1 MALRQIRIE
10 GDPVLNKVCKE
21 VKEITPRVK
30 ELIEDMLDT
39 MYEANGVG
47 LAAPT
52 PEWGLILNDGK
63 SYMTTA
69 PYMML
74 FPALMIMITCFAF
87 NLMGDGL
94 RDAFDP
100 KMK

>member
-1 MALRQIRIE
+1 
-10 GDPVLNKVCKE
+10 
-21 VKEITPRVK
+21 
-30 ELIEDMLDT
+30 
-39 MYEANGVG
+39 
-47 LAAPT
+47 
-52 PEWGLILNDGK
+52 
-63 SYMTTA
+63 MTTA
-69 PYMML
+69 PYMMI